1 MVRNSDASRASDV
14 LEILASVLRGRTM
27 QVSDAALSVHSLAD
41 QIEVPDP
48 SNHPGSTSGANHART
63 GGRAPRKRL
72 FILDTAEPGE
82 DALRLL
88 ENEFDASVLP
98 INEFRAADFD
108 VALVPASIRASDLT
122 GLTIGARAILDSLGE
137 GACLCD
143 PDGTLAWSTARFDE
157 FDEPTRARIIA
168 ACKEVGDRFQ
178 TMLADLVDY
187 DRSRPMP
194 TRKIM
199 VSTDDGRSFE
209 VVISAILDS
218 EEALQGRAKLRRVAG
233 VAFDVTSS
241 RRTMQKNQAIERA
254 AEELVRIEPDTVRK
268 MHIAERLDLLRG
280 RIVKLAHDLLQFDHF
295 VIWLVDQESKRL
307 ELVMTT
313 GLSSDV
319 QTIDLYA
326 LPEGNGISGYVA
338 ATGRS
343 YICHDVAKDPRYIKG
358 MDQPGSSLTLPLLLN
373 DKVIGV
379 FNIESNSVGSF
390 TEDDRQF
397 AENFARYVALALNML
412 NLMVA
417 ERVATSATLSER
429 VEGSISEPLNDLMRE
444 VDWLREQTLVADP
457 RVGEHIA
464 RISKDVEAIRS
475 RIKQA
480 ASGPSTILGVDKEL
494 ESRDHD
500 PLVAGKVI
508 LLADDDGQIRD
519 LARAVLEH
527 RGAKVLVC
535 VNGREALDH
544 LLDADGNPM
553 LDSPADLVLSDI
565 RMPDHNG
572 YELFAA
578 TQKLRNPPP
587 VILMTGFGYD
597 PHHSIVRASQEGL
610 QCVLFKPFQ
619 VEQLVAE
626 VHKAFGAKA

>member
-1 MVRNSDASRASDV
+1 
-14 LEILASVLRGRTM
+14 M
-27 QVSDAALSVHSLAD
+27 QVSGAPPSVHLPPD
-41 QIEVPDP
+41 KLQVPDSP
-48 SNHPGSTSGANHART
+48 KNPGQTPGADHPEPGDRSS
-63 GGRAPRKRL
+63 RKRL
-72 FILDTAEPGE
+72 FILDTAELG
-82 DALRLL
+82 DRTLGMLKG
-88 ENEFDASVLP
+88 EFDASVLP
-98 INEFRAADFD
+98 INDFRAADFD
-108 VALVPASIRASDLT
+108 VAMVPASIRASDLT
-122 GLTIGARAILDSLGE
+122 GLTIGARAVLDSLGE
-137 GACLCD
+137 GACLCE
-143 PDGTLAWSTARFDE
+143 PDGSLAWSTARFDE
-157 FDEPTRARIIA
+157 FDESTRTRIIT
-168 ACKEVGDRFQ
+168 ACKEVGERFKA
-178 TMLADLVDY
+178 MLAERVEY
-187 DRSRPMP
+187 DRTRPMP
-194 TRKIM
+194 TRKIL

-209 VVISAILDS
+209 VVISAVLDS
-218 EEALQGRAKLRRVAG
+218 EEAMQGRARLRRVAG
-233 VAFDVTSS
+233 VAFDVTTS

-254 AEELVRIEPDTVRK
+254 AEELVRIEPENVRK
-268 MHIAERLDLLRG
+268 MHIAERLDLLRQ

-295 VIWLVDQESKRL
+295 VIWLVDQDTKRL

-313 GLSSDV
+313 GLSSEV

-326 LPEGNGISGYVA
+326 TPEGNGISGYVA

-429 VEGSISEPLNDLMRE
+429 VEGSISEPLNDLMLE
-444 VDWLREQTLVADP
+444 VDWLREQALVADP
-457 RVGEHIA
+457 RIGEHIA

-475 RIKQA
+475 RVKQA

-494 ESRDHD
+494 ESKHHD
-500 PLVAGKVI
+500 PLVAGKTI

-519 LARAVLEH
+519 LAQAVLEH

-535 VNGREALDH
+535 VNGRQALDH
-544 LLDADGNPM
+544 LLDADGNPV
-553 LDSPADLVLSDI
+553 LESPADLVVSDI

-619 VEQLVAE
+619 VEQLVTE

>member
-1 MVRNSDASRASDV
+1 
-14 LEILASVLRGRTM
+14 M
-27 QVSDAALSVHSLAD
+27 QVSGAPPSVHLTSDKL
-41 QIEVPDP
+41 QVPDSP
-48 SNHPGSTSGANHART
+48 KKPGTPPGADHPRPGDHSS
-63 GGRAPRKRL
+63 RKRL
-72 FILDTAEPGE
+72 FILDTAELGE
-82 DALRLL
+82 RTLGMLRD
-88 ENEFDASVLP
+88 EFDASVLP
-98 INEFRAADFD
+98 INDFRAADFD
-108 VALVPASIRASDLT
+108 VAMVPASIRASDLT
-122 GLTIGARAILDSLGE
+122 GLTIGARAVLDSLGE
-137 GACLCD
+137 GACLCE

-157 FDEPTRARIIA
+157 FDESTRTRILT
-168 ACKEVGDRFQ
+168 ACKDVGERFKA
-178 TMLADLVDY
+178 MLAERVEY
-187 DRSRPMP
+187 DRTRPMP
-194 TRKIM
+194 TRKIL

-209 VVISAILDS
+209 VVISAVLDS
-218 EEALQGRAKLRRVAG
+218 EEAMQGRAKLRRVAG
-233 VAFDVTSS
+233 IAFDVTSS
-241 RRTMQKNQAIERA
+241 RRSMQKNQAIERA
-254 AEELVRIEPDTVRK
+254 AEELVRIEPENVRK
-268 MHIAERLDLLRG
+268 MHIAERLDLLRQ

-295 VIWLVDQESKRL
+295 VIWLVDQDSKRL

-313 GLSSDV
+313 GLSSEV

-326 LPEGNGISGYVA
+326 TPEGNGISGYVA

-429 VEGSISEPLNDLMRE
+429 VEGSISEPLNDLMLE
-444 VDWLREQTLVADP
+444 VDWLREQALVADP
-457 RVGEHIA
+457 RIGEHIA

-475 RIKQA
+475 RVKQA

-494 ESRDHD
+494 ESKDHD
-500 PLVAGKVI
+500 PLVAGKTI
-508 LLADDDGQIRD
+508 LLADDDGQIRE

-527 RGAKVLVC
+527 RGARVLVC
-535 VNGREALDH
+535 TNGREALDH
-544 LLDADGNPM
+544 LLDADGNPVPG
-553 LDSPADLVLSDI
+553 SPADLVVSDI

-619 VEQLVAE
+619 VDQLVAE